1 MSNLLKVLVAVAK
14 ASNVVGKVFADGKV
28 NMNDLGI
35 IFGSFAEIQGLVG
48 LVGLD
53 YAKALVEAGKLS
65 PAIKAEAVAAFK
77 KEFDLPNDVTEAAVE
92 GGVDAAF
99 TMLEGFVKGKDALAL
114 ILPK

>member
-35 IFGSFAEIQGLVG
+35 IFGSFGELQG